1 MNAISLAQHSTA
13 GVCPC
18 LPRQSLVNT
27 ILTVAMTAAVPV
39 VFVSVVASRLRVAW
53 HNEQNVPTGH
63 KWPLD
68 SCLRDSDASDR
79 AGRQIN

>member
-1 MNAISLAQHSTA
+1 MPLLTA
-13 GVCPC
+13 
-18 LPRQSLVNT
+18 
-27 ILTVAMTAAVPV
+27 TVTGQYNINGGDDRRGARRVRV
-39 VFVSVVASRLRVAW
+39 RVASRLRVAW
-53 HNEQNVPTGH
+53 HNELNVPTGH